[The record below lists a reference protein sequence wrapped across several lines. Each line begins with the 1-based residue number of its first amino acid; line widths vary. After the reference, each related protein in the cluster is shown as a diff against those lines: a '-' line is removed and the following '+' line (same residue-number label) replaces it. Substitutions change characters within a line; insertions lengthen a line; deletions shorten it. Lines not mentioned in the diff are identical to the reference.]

1 MLGLKRRPRLKKRL
15 PVEVDAES
23 VSSIDE
29 EADKAASP
37 KKRRSIANGR
47 SSKVKKL
54 QEAEPIAVKAEEYSA
69 PAEKV
74 VTSTKDTNAAQ
85 RPVQIPSVLTQRIM
99 ANPAPASATL
109 AQLLSTALPPTEVL
123 FNDNFPGFDDTD
135 NPPSENAN
143 GVYINDQGRCLSQNS
158 LVNLAMF
165 Y

>member
-1 MLGLKRRPRLKKRL
+1 MGLKRRPPVKKRQS
-15 PVEVDAES
+15 VEVDADS

-29 EADKAASP
+29 EADKTEKP
-37 KKRRSIANGR
+37 KKRRSIAKGR

-54 QEAEPIAVKAEEYSA
+54 QEAKPVAVKAEEYSA
-69 PAEKV
+69 PAEEV
-74 VTSTKDTNAAQ
+74 VISTNATYTPQ
-85 RPVQIPSVLTQRIM
+85 RPVQIPSVLTRRIM

-123 FNDNFPGFDDTD
+123 FNDNFPGFDHTAE
-135 NPPSENAN
+135 PQSESAN
-143 GVYINDQGRCLSQNS
+143 GVFINDQGSCLSQNS